1 MISRDPLGALTCA
14 CGRPIPVFPRVTW
27 MATSADH
34 VETWPTAGFRHEA
47 LLYAGDDGFV
57 DGTLPWLRDAVAA
70 QEPTL
75 VVVSAAKI
83 AALREELGADAAERV
98 TFADMAEVG
107 VNPARI
113 IPAWR
118 EFVDTHTGR
127 GRRLRGIGEPIWAQ
141 RSPDELVECQRHEA
155 LLNLAF
161 ARAEDFWLMCPYDV
175 EALEPD
181 VIEKAHHSHPVMV
194 ADGGSQES
202 ATYDDLRAIASPFD
216 LPLPDPPPG
225 AQELPFASGT
235 LAGVRRLVKLRADGA
250 GFPATRI
257 GDLVLAVNEVATNSI
272 RHGGG
277 AGMLRI
283 WQAAGALICEVADA
297 GRIADPLAGRHRPA
311 SGQSGGH
318 GLWLCNQICD
328 LVQLRTFATGSV
340 VRMHT
345 RLGP

>member
-1 MISRDPLGALTCA
+1 
-14 CGRPIPVFPRVTW
+14 
-27 MATSADH
+27 MATTPEH

-70 QEPTL
+70 EEPAL

-83 AALREELGADAAERV
+83 ARLRGELGAGAAERV
-98 TFADMAEVG
+98 TFADIAEVG
-107 VNPARI
+107 TNPARI

-118 EFVDTHTGR
+118 AFVDAHAGR
-127 GRRLRGIGEPIWAQ
+127 GRRLRGVGEPIWAQ

-155 LLNLAF
+155 LLNVAF
-161 ARAEDFWLMCPYDV
+161 AGAEDFWLLCPYDV
-175 EALEPD
+175 DALEPD

-194 ADGGSQES
+194 ADGGSHDS
-202 ATYDDLRAIASPFD
+202 ATYHDLPAIAAPFAA
-216 LPLPDPPPG
+216 PLPDPPPG
-225 AQELPFASGT
+225 ADELAFASGT
-235 LAGVRRLVKLRADGA
+235 LAGVRRLVKLRAKGA
-250 GFPATRI
+250 GFGEART

-277 AGMLRI
+277 GGVLRI
-283 WQAAGALICEVADA
+283 WQAAQALICEIADA
-297 GRIADPLAGRHRPA
+297 GRIADPLAGRQRPA

-328 LVQLRTFATGSV
+328 LVQLRNFATGSV
-340 VRMHT
+340 VRLHT
-345 RLGP
+345 SAGL

>member
-1 MISRDPLGALTCA
+1 MGTTAEHAED
-14 CGRPIPVFPRVTW
+14 RPT
-27 MATSADH
+27 
-34 VETWPTAGFRHEA
+34 EGFRHEA

-57 DGTLPWLRDAVAA
+57 EGTLAWLRDAVAA
-70 QEPTL
+70 DEPTL

-83 AALREELGADAAERV
+83 ARLREELGAAAAERV

-107 VNPARI
+107 INPARI

-118 EFVDTHTGR
+118 EFVDAHSGR

-161 ARAEDFWLMCPYDV
+161 AGAEDFWLLCPYDV
-175 EALEPD
+175 EALDTE
-181 VIEKAHHSHPVMV
+181 VIEKAHHSHPVVV
-194 ADGGSQES
+194 ADGGSHDS
-202 ATYDDLRAIASPFD
+202 PTYDLRAVAAPFAE
-216 LPLPDPPPG
+216 PLPEPPAG
-225 AQELPFASGT
+225 ADELPFASGT
-235 LAGVRRLVKLRADGA
+235 LAGLRQLVKLRAKGA
-250 GFPATRI
+250 GLPATRA
-257 GDLVLAVNEVATNSI
+257 GDLVLAVNELATNSI

-277 AGMLRI
+277 GGVLRV
-283 WQAAGALICEVADA
+283 WEAVDTLICEVTDA
-297 GRIADPLAGRHRPA
+297 GRIADPLAGRRRPA

-340 VRMHT
+340 VRLHT
-345 RLGP
+345 RPAV

>member
-1 MISRDPLGALTCA
+1 
-14 CGRPIPVFPRVTW
+14 
-27 MATSADH
+27 MATTAEH

-47 LLYAGDDGFV
+47 LLYTGDDGFI
-57 DGTLPWLRDAVAA
+57 DATLPWLRDAVTA

-75 VVVSAAKI
+75 VVVSAARI
-83 AALREELGADAAERV
+83 ARLRDELGADAEDV
-98 TFADMAEVG
+98 SFADMAEVG
-107 VNPARI
+107 INPARI

-118 EFVDTHTGR
+118 EFVDAHGGR

-161 ARAEDFWLMCPYDV
+161 AGAEDFWLLCPYDV

-181 VIEKAHHSHPVMV
+181 VIDKAHHSHPVVV
-194 ADGGSQES
+194 ADGGSHES
-202 ATYDDLRAIASPFD
+202 ATYDDLPAVVAPFD
-216 LPLPDPPPG
+216 LALPDPPPG
-225 AQELPFASGT
+225 ADELPFVSGT
-235 LAGVRRLVKLRADGA
+235 LAVLRQLVKLRADGA
-250 GFPATRI
+250 GFPAART

-277 AGMLRI
+277 GGVLRV
-283 WQAAGALICEVADA
+283 WQAADALVCEVTDA
-297 GRIADPLAGRHRPA
+297 GRIADPLAGRQRPA

-340 VRMHT
+340 VRLHT
-345 RLGP
+345 RRGP

>member
-1 MISRDPLGALTCA
+1 MGTTAEHA
-14 CGRPIPVFPRVTW
+14 ENRPT
-27 MATSADH
+27 D
-34 VETWPTAGFRHEA
+34 GFRHQA
-47 LLYAGDDGFV
+47 LLYAGDDGFIE
-57 DGTLPWLRDAVAA
+57 GTLPWLRDAVAA
-70 QEPTL
+70 DEPTL

-83 AALREELGADAAERV
+83 ERLRAGLGADAAERV

-107 VNPARI
+107 INPARI

-118 EFVDTHTGR
+118 EFVDAHAGR

-161 ARAEDFWLMCPYDV
+161 AGAEDFWLLCPYDV
-175 EALEPD
+175 DALDAD

-194 ADGGSQES
+194 ADGGSHES
-202 ATYDDLRAIASPFD
+202 STYED
-216 LPLPDPPPG
+216 LPAVAAPFADPLSEPPAG
-225 AQELPFASGT
+225 ADELPFVSGT
-235 LAGVRRLVKLRADGA
+235 LTGLRRLVKLHAAGA
-250 GFPATRI
+250 GLSAARA

-277 AGMLRI
+277 GGVLRV
-283 WQAAGALICEVADA
+283 WHAAGALICEVTDA
-297 GRIADPLAGRHRPA
+297 GRIADPLAGRQRPT

-340 VRMHT
+340 VRLHT
-345 RLGP
+345 RPAL